1 MGDIAGY
8 GNDELLTLWDS
19 EPDMAKRDTILAEL
33 ERRNLFPSTAMNSWE
48 TEAGLYPDSDDP
60 RFIEKLMKKQE
71 FIENVQE
78 SLGEQQRRGDADNL
92 CDTEREFE
100 LTSVQRF
107 ISRFLSPQC
116 PYQSALLYHGVGV
129 GKTCAAITTAEEYL
143 RTNPKDA
150 VFIVAPRNIQ
160 PGFRRTIFDEENLVI
175 PKDRSIANKANGCTG
190 DSYIKRTGTDYDTDR
205 GLIMRRINQ
214 SINSRYKIFG
224 YIQFWRYI
232 QDIVDSVK
240 KTGDVERN
248 RQEEVKALRRAFDGK
263 LVIIDEAHNL
273 RDAPGET
280 EDDNLDSPDPE
291 ADISEAKAGKRLTPA
306 LMRMLGVVQGMK
318 LMLLSGT
325 PMYNSYREIVFLL
338 NLLLRNDK
346 KAEISERDVFDPAGN
361 FRAGGTD
368 LLGKAASA
376 YLSFMRGE
384 NPLTFPV
391 RLAPRDVP
399 KLTTWPTEDPQ
410 GQELPKTKEATE
422 LRQKTLLN
430 LPFVPVGF
438 EAENLKLVKAI
449 ANTVIESS
457 GGLGLRSLDEMVQSG
472 NWLFPGED
480 GAEPGT
486 RIRDTGFDNAFEE
499 KKTGVALQY
508 TSREDVSWLT
518 KGELKQSSPKADFI
532 INRIAKTKGVIFIYS
547 RFIKSGALPIALA
560 LEANGYSPSGTN
572 RPLLANPNLGQLGRA
587 CAFCEVRERQ
597 HAGKAHQFTPAK
609 YVILTGQVGLS
620 PNNAASIKAARGRD
634 NAYGKDVK
642 VVIGSQVASEGIDL
656 RFVREIYVF
665 DSWFHLNKME
675 QVLGRGVRTCSHSLL
690 KTVERNCTIH
700 LLVNIYGEE
709 PVETADLYMYRIA
722 MNKAVQIGRVTR
734 VLKEHALDCNLNL
747 SVNYVTDLDPIDRLE
762 DSQGR
767 IRGIKDEDPAFRKRI
782 NINDTPYTS
791 ICDWTECPYTCAKP
805 VDLKAI
811 LAAKGQPDVDMSTY
825 DEYAMRWRESQI
837 KELMKRLFEAEQQPS
852 IQMEALNEAFLEA
865 GIPDVA
871 IRILLGNVVDNKS
884 FRLIIKNQEGYIT
897 YRNGFYL
904 FQPIR
909 LADVRI
915 PLALR
920 IADVPIGRDE
930 YVPMKY
936 KYVPAAPAA
945 SAPAEPA
952 EAPAA
957 PGEEAAVPEGEEE
970 AKAEVE
976 AEAPAATAATYW
988 NACIAWSKQLREG
1001 SSPLDIPP
1009 EIIDALN
1016 VRYVGDSYKREFNVL
1031 SMISWM
1037 YENIRNSPDIGTE
1050 ESRVLYR
1057 AVLADTFLELIWDE
1071 SIKPAE
1077 QYAIF
1082 LEPVMQSEELVRAVL
1097 EQKITQGGNDVFRF
1111 VNPTTGII
1119 EYMCGAERCSQ
1130 AVVKVLEGD
1139 KADPVNTMEANRD
1152 TTGAIYGF
1160 ILPKIKE
1167 GKFILKT
1174 NDRPVNKG
1182 TVPEKGKECENVST
1196 IDGHK
1201 EQLRQIR
1208 AMIGAL
1214 GYPAFLLSDTVL
1226 NEKEGRAAAAKAEKG
1241 GKKKEDD
1248 GLSPMER
1255 EKKKVREKLFKDV
1268 RKFQNVIKACALK
1281 NIILRM
1287 VDKMERQKKRLR
1299 YFYRPI
1305 ATIKTRHKLK

>member
-1 MGDIAGY
+1 MGDISAY
-8 GNDELLTLWDS
+8 TDDELLTVWDS
-19 EPDMAKRDTILAEL
+19 ETDMARRDNIMTEL
-33 ERRNLFPSTAMNSWE
+33 ERRRLFPSTAMNSWE

-78 SLGEQQRRGDADNL
+78 SLGEQQRRGDNL

-175 PKDRSIANKANGCTG
+175 PKDRSIANTAKGCTG
-190 DSYIKRTGTDYDTDR
+190 DTYIKRTGTDYDTDR

-232 QDIVDSVK
+232 QDIIDSVQ
-240 KTGDVERN
+240 KTGNPMRN
-248 RQEEVKALRRAFDGK
+248 RQEETKALRRAFDGK

-280 EDDNLDSPDPE
+280 EDDNLDSPDIE
-291 ADISEAKAGKRLTPA
+291 NDISEAKAGKRLTPT
-306 LMRMLGVVQGMK
+306 LLRMLSVVEGMK

-325 PMYNSYREIVFLL
+325 PMYNSYNEIVFLM
-338 NLLLRNDK
+338 NLMLKNDK
-346 KAEISERDVFDPAGN
+346 KAEISERDIFDPTGN
-361 FRAGGTD
+361 FRKGGKGI
-368 LLGKAASA
+368 LGKVASA

-399 KLTTWPTEDPQ
+399 LLTTWPTEDPQ
-410 GQELPKTKEATE
+410 GQELPSTDGAIEMRK
-422 LRQKTLLN
+422 RTLLN
-430 LPFVPVGF
+430 LPFVPISF
-438 EAENLKLVKAI
+438 EGDNLKIVKDI

-472 NWLFPGED
+472 NWLFPGD
-480 GAEPGT
+480 VDAAPGT
-486 RIRDTGFDNAFEE
+486 RIRDTGFDNVFEE

-508 TSREDVSWLT
+508 VSREDVSWLT
-518 KGELKQSSPKADFI
+518 KGELKQASPKADFI

-547 RFIKSGALPIALA
+547 RFIKSGALPMALA

-572 RPLLANPNLGQLGRA
+572 RPLLANPNLGQFGRV
-587 CAFCEVRERQ
+587 CAFCEAREKQ
-597 HAGKAHQFTPAK
+597 HAGRAHQFTPAK

-634 NAYGKDVK
+634 NIYGKDVK

-690 KTVERNCTIH
+690 KPMERNCTIH
-700 LLVNIYGEE
+700 LLVNMYGEE

-722 MNKAVQIGRVTR
+722 MNKAVRIGRVTR
-734 VLKEHALDCNLNL
+734 VLKEYALDCNLNL
-747 SVNYVTDLDPIDRLE
+747 SVNYVNDLDPITKLE
-762 DSQGR
+762 DSQMR
-767 IRGIKDEDPAFRKRI
+767 IRGIADEDPAFRKPI

-805 VDLKAI
+805 VDLKGI
-811 LAAKGQPDVDMSTY
+811 LAAKAIDMSTY

-837 KELMKRLFEAEQQPS
+837 KELMKRLFEAEQQPN

-884 FRLIIKNQEGYIT
+884 FRLQINNQEGYIT

-920 IADVPIGRDE
+920 IADVPIGREE
-930 YVPMKY
+930 YVPIKY
-936 KYVPAAPAA
+936 KYAAPAA
-945 SAPAEPA
+945 APAAAPVEAQAAPEEGQAEIAEALAPPA
-952 EAPAA
+952 EAVKV
-957 PGEEAAVPEGEEE
+957 GSSEA
-970 AKAEVE
+970 
-976 AEAPAATAATYW
+976 YW
-988 NACIAWSKQLREG
+988 KACIGWATQLRDG

-1009 EIIDALN
+1009 DVIDAIN
-1016 VRYVGDSYKREFNVL
+1016 TRYTGESYKREFNVL

-1037 YENIRNSPDIGTE
+1037 YENIRNSPDIGSE
-1050 ESRVLYR
+1050 ENRVLYR
-1057 AVLADTFLELIWDE
+1057 TVLADVFLEIIWDE
-1071 SIKPAE
+1071 SIKPSEQLSIFLNPAE
-1077 QYAIF
+1077 QGD
-1082 LEPVMQSEELVRAVL
+1082 ELNRAVL
-1097 EQKITQGGNDVFRF
+1097 EQRLPYGERSVFRF
-1111 VNPTTGII
+1111 VNPNTGVI
-1119 EYMCGAERCSQ
+1119 EYMCETERCSQ
-1130 AVVKVLEGD
+1130 AVIKVIDAD
-1139 KADPVNTMEANRD
+1139 KTDPINLLQANRD
-1152 TTGAIYGF
+1152 TTGGIYGF
-1160 ILPKIKE
+1160 IIPKLKE
-1167 GKFILKT
+1167 GKYILKT

-1208 AMIGAL
+1208 AMIMAL
-1214 GYPAFLLSDTVL
+1214 GYPPFLLSDAVL
-1226 NEKEGRAAAAKAEKG
+1226 NEKEGRAQAAKAEKA
-1241 GKKKEDD
+1241 GKKKDDD
-1248 GLSPMER
+1248 GLTPMER
-1255 EKKKVREKLFKDV
+1255 EQKKVRDKLFKDV
-1268 RKFQNVIKACALK
+1268 RKFQNVVKACALK

-1287 VDKMERQKKRLR
+1287 VDKMERRNNRLR

-1305 ATIKTRHKLK
+1305 SAIKTRHKLK

>member
-1 MGDIAGY
+1 MSLSDITGY
-8 GNDELLTLWDS
+8 ADDELLTLWDS
-19 EPDMAKRDTILAEL
+19 ETNMTTRDAILTEL
-33 ERRNLFPSTAMNSWE
+33 ERRKLFPSSQTNSWE

-71 FIENVQE
+71 FIENAQE
-78 SLGEQQRRGDADNL
+78 SLGEQQRRGDNL

-143 RTNPKDA
+143 RTNPKDT

-160 PGFRRTIFDEENLVI
+160 PGFRRTIFDEEMLAI
-175 PKDRSIANKANGCTG
+175 PKDRSIANTAKGCTG
-190 DSYIKRTGTDYDTDR
+190 DSYIKRTGTDYDNDR
-205 GLIMRRINQ
+205 GLIARRINQ
-214 SINSRYKIFG
+214 SINSRYKILG

-232 QDIVDSVK
+232 QDVIDSVQ
-240 KTGDVERN
+240 KTANPMRN
-248 RQEEVKALRRAFDGK
+248 RQEETKALRRVFDGK

-280 EDDNLDSPDPE
+280 EDDNLDSPDVE
-291 ADISEAKAGKRLTPA
+291 NDISEAKAGKRLTPT
-306 LMRMLGVVQGMK
+306 LLRMLSVVEGMK

-325 PMYNSYREIVFLL
+325 PMYNSYKEIVFLF

-346 KAEISERDVFDPAGN
+346 KAEISERDVFDPMGK
-361 FRAGGTD
+361 FRPKGTEI
-368 LLGKAASA
+368 LGKVASA

-399 KLTTWPTEDPQ
+399 MLTTWPTEDPQ
-410 GQELPKTKEATE
+410 GQELPSSPEAVE
-422 LRQKTLLN
+422 LRKKTLLN
-430 LPFVPVGF
+430 LPFVPISF
-438 EAENLKLVKAI
+438 EGDKLAIVKGI
-449 ANTVIESS
+449 ANSVIERS

-472 NWLFPGED
+472 NWLFPGEPD
-480 GAEPGT
+480 ADPAT
-486 RIRDTGFDNAFEE
+486 RIRDTGFDNIFEE
-499 KKTGVALQY
+499 KKTGIALQY
-508 TSREDVSWLT
+508 NSREDVSWLV
-518 KGELKQSSPKADFI
+518 KGELKQASPKADFI
-532 INRIAKTKGVIFIYS
+532 LNRISAARGVIFIYS
-547 RFIKSGALPIALA
+547 RFIKSGALPMALA
-560 LEANGYSPSGTN
+560 LEANGYSPWGTN
-572 RPLLANPNLGQLGRA
+572 KPLLANPNLGKLGRQ
-587 CAFCEVRERQ
+587 CALCESRERA
-597 HAGKAHQFTPAK
+597 HTGKVHPFTPAK

-620 PNNAASIKAARGRD
+620 PNNAASIKAARSKE
-634 NAYGKDVK
+634 NLYGKDVK

-690 KTVERNCTIH
+690 KPTERNCTIY
-700 LLVNIYGEE
+700 LLVNMYGEE

-722 MNKAVQIGRVTR
+722 MNKAVLIGRVTR
-734 VLKEHALDCNLNL
+734 VLKEHALDCNLNI
-747 SVNYVTDLDPIDRLE
+747 SANYVKDLDPIQKLE
-762 DSQGR
+762 DSQGK
-767 IRGIKDEDPAFRKRI
+767 IRGIEDDNPDFRKPI

-805 VDLKAI
+805 VDLKAVMER
-811 LAAKGQPDVDMSTY
+811 GEVDMSTY

-837 KELMKRLFEAEQQPS
+837 KELMKRIFEAEQEPN
-852 IQMEALNEAFLEA
+852 IQIEALTDAFREA

-884 FRLIIKNQEGYIT
+884 FRLRIKNQEGYIT
-897 YRNGFYL
+897 YRNGYYL

-920 IADVPIGRDE
+920 IADVPIGRED

-936 KYVPAAPAA
+936 KYVASAASAASA
-945 SAPAEPA
+945 SAPAVP

-957 PGEEAAVPEGEEE
+957 PSTEGVEGESEAAAPSAV
-970 AKAEVE
+970 AEDS
-976 AEAPAATAATYW
+976 AELYW
-988 NACIAWSKQLREG
+988 NACVAWAKQIQDG

-1009 EIIDALN
+1009 EVIDALN
-1016 VRYVGDSYKREFNVL
+1016 KRYSGESYKREFNVI

-1037 YENIRNSPDIGTE
+1037 YENIRNSPDIGSE
-1050 ESRVLYR
+1050 ENRVLYR
-1057 AVLADTFLELIWDE
+1057 AILANVFTELIWDE
-1071 SIKPAE
+1071 SLKPAE
-1077 QYAIF
+1077 QLSLF
-1082 LEPVMQSEELVRAVL
+1082 LNPALKSDELDRAVL
-1097 EQKITQGGNDVFRF
+1097 EQKLQQEGRTAFRY
-1111 VNPTTGII
+1111 VNPTTGLI
-1119 EYMCGAERCSQ
+1119 EYMCGTEKCSQ
-1130 AVVKVLEGD
+1130 AVIKFFDSDKGDPINVL
-1139 KADPVNTMEANRD
+1139 EANRD

-1182 TVPEKGKECENVST
+1182 VVPEKGKECENVST

-1208 AMIGAL
+1208 TMIGLL
-1214 GYPAFLLSDTVL
+1214 GYPPFLLSDAVL
-1226 NEKEGRAAAAKAEKG
+1226 NEKEGRAQAKEAEKG
-1241 GKKKEDD
+1241 AKKGKGDD
-1248 GLSPMER
+1248 GLTPLER
-1255 EKKKVREKLFKDV
+1255 EQKKVRDKLYKDV

-1287 VDKMERQKKRLR
+1287 TDKMERQKKGLR
-1299 YFYRPI
+1299 YFYRPV
-1305 ATIKTRHKLK
+1305 AAIKTRHKLK